1 MPTPWTRLFAC
12 SRSRRRSPT
21 RATRSPSIPA
31 SYSRQDSAARADTA
45 APWQAPHRTVELSAG
60 HFGVVLSTD
69 QPLPGL
75 PGLTQQFVIH
85 AVYRI

>member
-1 MPTPWTRLFAC
+1 VNPLVAEPQCGSNVTKRC
-12 SRSRRRSPT
+12 
-21 RATRSPSIPA
+21 
-31 SYSRQDSAARADTA
+31 AALV
-45 APWQAPHRTVELSAG
+45 QAPHRTVELTAG

-75 PGLTQQFVIH
+75 PGLTQQLVIH